1 MILEIVRK
9 KMWVPYAREDVYRLI
24 ADIEAYATF
33 LPWCA
38 AAKILRR
45 WEGGVE
51 ASLTLKKGGLSKT
64 FVTRN
69 LETLNEKIAM
79 HLVSGPFK
87 HLYGVWLFEDQ
98 NGGVEV
104 SLDLEFSFDNKL
116 VAMMIGPLFQPVAHS
131 LLEAFMQRAADV
143 CQKK

>member
-1 MILEIVRK
+1 MEIVRK
-9 KMWVPYAREDVYRLI
+9 KMWTPYAREAVYALI
-24 ADIEAYATF
+24 ADIESYAGF

-38 AAKILRR
+38 ASKVLHR

-69 LETLNEKIAM
+69 LETVNEKIEM
-79 HLVSGPFK
+79 HLLSGPFK
-87 HLYGVWLFEDQ
+87 HLYGVWKFEDK
-98 NGGVEV
+98 NKGVEV
-104 SLDLEFSFDNKL
+104 SLDLEFSFDNRL
-116 VAMMIGPLFQPVAHS
+116 VAMMIGPLFQPVANS